1 MPSGVII
8 KDCEVFEWRPH
19 MITFRYTKKS
29 GGKDMKR
36 IIFKRMPKGAESQL
50 LYDPE
55 LEALYEEVH
64 SYLVPK
70 KFSDW
75 VNKPHIK

>member
-1 MPSGVII
+1 
-8 KDCEVFEWRPH
+8 
-19 MITFRYTKKS
+19 
-29 GGKDMKR
+29 MKR